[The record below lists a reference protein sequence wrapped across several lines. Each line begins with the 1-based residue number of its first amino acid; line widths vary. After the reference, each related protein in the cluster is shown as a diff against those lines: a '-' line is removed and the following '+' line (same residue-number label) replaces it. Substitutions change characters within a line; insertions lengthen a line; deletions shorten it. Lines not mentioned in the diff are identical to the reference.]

1 MSIESLAI
9 ALNHSRATGT
19 AKVVMLGIA
28 NHDGDGGAWP
38 TVATLA
44 RYANVHP
51 RKVSEALKRLEELG
65 EIRRIIQQGGDH
77 SIADSRRPN
86 LYRVLL
92 QCPADCDRTSN
103 HRTARRALLDPL
115 PNSAPPAD
123 IGTPTPADI
132 GTQTS
137 PVNQYSSPIVT
148 SPIARARN
156 KTCVNGHDIIGTSAG
171 DVPFCALGCEAQA
184 VSA

>member
-1 MSIESLAI
+1 MAI

-44 RYANVHP
+44 GYANVDS
-51 RKVSEALKRLEELG
+51 RRVQAALKRLEELG
-65 EIRRIIQQGGDH
+65 EIRRVVQQGGDH

-92 QCPADCDRTSN
+92 QCPADCDRTAQ
-103 HRTARRALLDPL
+103 HRTSRRRGALPMLDGVMIPS
-115 PNSAPPAD
+115 PGDDSVTGRGD
-123 IGTPTPADI
+123 DSV
-132 GTQTS
+132 TQTS
-137 PVNQYSSPIVT
+137 PVNQYSSPIDT

-156 KTCVNGHDIIGTSAG
+156 KACVNGHEIIGVSAAG
-171 DVPFCALGCEAQA
+171 VPFCALGCEAQA